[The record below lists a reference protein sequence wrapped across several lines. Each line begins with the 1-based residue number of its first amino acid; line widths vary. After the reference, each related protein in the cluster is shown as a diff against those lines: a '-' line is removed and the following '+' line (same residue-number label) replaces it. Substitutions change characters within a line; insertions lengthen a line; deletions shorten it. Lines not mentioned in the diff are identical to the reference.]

1 MERRFSIEAK
11 SFRFS
16 SKEGSSLFRLEERR
30 KKFVGYVFVSPQ
42 SSSWLI
48 DTVEEACLVKENI
61 AKSFREG
68 DKALMVHGGD
78 NKSGRFLEVA
88 VFAEGG
94 RKGGL
99 WLPEGRDGRGW
110 RRFAAE
116 LRILLAPSEGGP
128 VESELK
134 FHPSPSSKPAPTKVA
149 EVGAIGVGP
158 KDRTYAEVLQVT
170 PRSRVEA
177 KNLSKGRAAGA
188 GKGWVNQV
196 LGFFQLGLG
205 RIVTGLLESI
215 LVGPEDFS
223 AQKRV
228 RAVLK
233 CLKAFK
239 GWWAG
244 PFLLTNSGR
253 RYGLRKVKLGHM
265 GCYSKSNRA
274 LRIKPR
280 WKKPLATENSS
291 LAVGLVP
298 FSHLAVE
305 GCLGA
310 SIVDPSLPERVFGES
325 PPFDGELELS
335 MSPAF
340 EGCLGT
346 SVVGCPAGDG
356 PSSGVEPFSPVSSG
370 EFVVHSSGT
379 PLVSEGGLELGATAV
394 LNSGHGP
401 SSVESP
407 LLSVQVL
414 DENTS
419 AQGDGSAGD
428 AMLSAPGL
436 SVPGECSGPSKNH
449 PFSPEPSGSV
459 DSSEPQP
466 VPKSQPLV
474 NGLTEAQAWFFGW
487 MRHGGR
493 HHEKL
498 LAAVDRFEKQTR
510 KDNEVAPPPD
520 CSMELPQMKAV
531 LEAAMRDVDSGV
543 ITTEAGS
550 KIGTD
555 IGVRVGCL

>member
-42 SSSWLI
+42 CSSWLI

-158 KDRTYAEVLQVT
+158 KDRTYAEVLQVK

-205 RIVTGLLESI
+205 LKIVTGLLESI

-223 AQKRV
+223 VQKRV

-310 SIVDPSLPERVFGES
+310 SIVEPSVPERVFGES
-325 PPFDGELELS
+325 P
-335 MSPAF
+335 
-340 EGCLGT
+340 
-346 SVVGCPAGDG
+346 
-356 PSSGVEPFSPVSSG
+356 PVSSG

-428 AMLSAPGL
+428 AMLSVPGL